1 MKRMSGVDA
10 AFLYGETPNWHM
22 HVCSLAILDP
32 SEAPGGFSFER
43 LKEIFLERLPSVPQF
58 RWKYVDVPFGLDRPG
73 WIEDK
78 DFDPDFHI
86 RHVAA
91 PMPGGPEELGE
102 LVGHLMSYKLN
113 RDKPL
118 WELWVIS
125 GLADGKVAVLAK
137 VHHAVIDGVSGA
149 GLADIIFD
157 IEPTPRPAPTEVH
170 LSLHDQEVPGL
181 PELFVRGAV
190 NTLVRTPVRMLR
202 FSGQLVGQARTMVSL
217 MREGSMPVMPFAAPR
232 TIINADLTPHRYFVA
247 ASVGLD
253 RIKAVKD
260 AFGVKVNDV
269 ILGMC
274 AGVLMRY
281 LTEVDTAPESSL
293 VAQVPV
299 SLHTEESKG
308 EVGNQ
313 VGNMFV
319 SLHTDIADAGERLRA
334 IYESTQNAKE
344 SRKALSA
351 HQIMGITETAP
362 PALIALAARGLAA
375 ARLGHTMPPPVT
387 TVVSNVP
394 GPPFPLYMAGAKV
407 EAMYP
412 MGPLMLGMGL
422 NITIFSISDQAHFGF
437 TTCPDVV
444 PQPQLLADAVDLAL
458 GELEK
463 AAAAL

>member
-1 MKRMSGVDA
+1 MKHLSGVDA

-32 SEAPGGFSFER
+32 TDAPGGFSFER
-43 LKEIFLERLPSVPQF
+43 LKELLVERLPSVPQF
-58 RWKYVDVPFGLDRPG
+58 RWKYVEVPFGLDRPG

-78 DFDPDFHI
+78 DFDPDFHV

-125 GLADGKVAVLAK
+125 GLQDGKVAVLAK

-170 LSLHDQEVPGL
+170 LSLEDESVPGV
-181 PELFVRGAV
+181 PELLARGAV
-190 NTLVRTPVRMLR
+190 NALVRTPVRMLR
-202 FSGQLVGQARTMVSL
+202 FSSQLVGQARTML
-217 MREGSMPVMPFAAPR
+217 GLLREGSLPVMPFAAPR

-247 ASVGLD
+247 ASVDLD
-253 RIKAVKD
+253 RIKAVKA
-260 AFGVKVNDV
+260 AFDVKVNDV
-269 ILGMC
+269 VLAIC
-274 AGVLMRY
+274 AGLLLRY
-281 LTEVDTAPESSL
+281 LAEVDTAPEASL

-308 EVGNQ
+308 EVGNK

-319 SLHTDIADAGERLRA
+319 SLHTDMDDPGERLQA
-334 IYESTQNAKE
+334 IYASTQSAKE

-375 ARLGHTMPPPVT
+375 ARLGHNTPPPVT

-422 NITIFSISDQAHFGF
+422 NITIFSISGQAHFGF

-444 PQPQLLADAVDLAL
+444 PRPELLAEGVELAL
-458 GELEK
+458 AELEK
-463 AAAAL
+463 AAG